1 MTLSG
6 QYYIYLLANRK
17 HGTLYVGMT
26 NDLIRRVYE
35 HKSDCIEGFTKKY
48 AVHRLVY
55 YEVFAD
61 PYNAISREKALK
73 SWKREWKIALVEKGN
88 PEWVDLYDSLS
99 GL

>member
-1 MTLSG
+1 MTVSG

-17 HGTLYVGMT
+17 HGALYVGMT

-35 HKSDCIEGFTKKY
+35 HKSDCVEGFTKKY
-48 AVHRLVY
+48 AIHRLVY

-61 PYNAISREKALK
+61 PYNAISREKVLK

-88 PEWVDLYDSLS
+88 PEWADLYDSLS